1 MSNKTFAPE
10 AYQENK
16 YLEKF
21 DFGSKKISQI
31 LLFPASFNSFVRITN
46 ILRTKCCCFMTCTN
60 LTLVPVFTGRTAF
73 SSDAESCQLWTC
85 IAFLHYYYYYIWY
98 SFNVKFSSPCVLI
111 FSWLF
116 VKAFLIAM
124 FKLCKSSLPLVSKTW
139 IQFQLFTEGIIM
151 KIITIVFNNLKH

>member
-1 MSNKTFAPE
+1 MSNKTFAHE

-85 IAFLHYYYYYIWY
+85 IAFFHYYYYYIWY

-111 FSWLF
+111 FLDSSSKHF
-116 VKAFLIAM
+116 
-124 FKLCKSSLPLVSKTW
+124 SLPCSNCARAVYPL
-139 IQFQLFTEGIIM
+139 FQRHEYN
-151 KIITIVFNNLKH
+151 FNCLQKG

>member
-1 MSNKTFAPE
+1 MSTKTFAPE

-31 LLFPASFNSFVRITN
+31 LLFPASFNSFLRITN
-46 ILRTKCCCFMTCTN
+46 IVRTKCCCFMTCTN

-85 IAFLHYYYYYIWY
+85 IAFFHYYYYYIWY

-111 FSWLF
+111 F
-116 VKAFLIAM
+116 FLTLHQSLSHCHVQIVQEQFTPC
-124 FKLCKSSLPLVSKTW
+124 FKD
-139 IQFQLFTEGIIM
+139 M
-151 KIITIVFNNLKH
+151 NTISIVYRRDNNENNNNCI